1 MLRRIRN
8 RDHEDIIQEIL
19 DIHSTYGYTAI
30 NFFDDELNV
39 SKSMVDLMRGM
50 RREADRLGIEWKLR
64 GFVKSNIFTEQQAS
78 SMYDA
83 GFRWILIGFESG
95 SDRILTNIEKQATRD
110 QNTRCM
116 EIAKKHKLKT
126 KALMSIGH
134 AGESHETIRDTYDW
148 LIQTEPEEMDATI
161 ITPYPGSPYY
171 DDAVDQGNDKWCFT
185 APKTGDRLYMN
196 DVDFTQTADY
206 YKGVPNEYVSHVWT
220 DFISPDELVKQRDW
234 LEIEAKRK
242 LGIEMLSPQP
252 AMQFEASMGM
262 TPHILRSSK

>member
-19 DIHSTYGYTAI
+19 NIHSTYGYTAI

-39 SKSMVDLMRGM
+39 SKSMMDLMRGM

-64 GFVKSNIFTEQQAS
+64 GFIKSNLFTGEQADA
-78 SMYDA
+78 MHEA

-116 EIAKKHKLKT
+116 EIADRHGLKV
-126 KALMSIGH
+126 KALMSLGH
-134 AGESHETIRDTYDW
+134 AGESHETINDTYDW
-148 LIQTEPEEMDATI
+148 LIETEPSEIDATI

-171 DDAVDQGNDKWCFT
+171 DDAIDQGDGKWCFT
-185 APKTGDRLYMN
+185 AKNGDRLYMN
-196 DVDFTQTADY
+196 DVDFTTTADY

-220 DFISPDELVKQRDW
+220 DSISPEELVKQRDW
-234 LEIEAKRK
+234 LETETKQK
-242 LGIEMLSPQP
+242 LGIKMLTPQP

-262 TPHILRSSK
+262 TPQILRSSK